1 MKRITR
7 ISHTELKGLAIHH
20 MKAEKKK
27 KRKRKRKKRKG
38 KAVMIIRTADR

>member
-27 KRKRKRKKRKG
+27 KRKRKKRKG